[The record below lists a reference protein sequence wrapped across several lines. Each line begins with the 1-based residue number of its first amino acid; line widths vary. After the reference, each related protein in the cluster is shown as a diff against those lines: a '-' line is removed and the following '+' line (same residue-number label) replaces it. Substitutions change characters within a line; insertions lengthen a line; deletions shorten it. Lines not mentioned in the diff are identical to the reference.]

1 MDILTRTRIATTATR
16 QGGSTL
22 AAGGQGIVVVLLL
35 QYLGLP
41 TEVAAGLGAAWAAV
55 AGVIGTWARDRQHA
69 GDTRL
74 LVRLATLIGCIA
86 LILAPAAC
94 VSITTQP
101 DGSVTG
107 RALAGGTAKRCIED
121 TERAQTTCVELQA
134 TFSPELA
141 AVVAPV
147 TEALGGV
154 LQIVVNL
161 IRIAPGV

>member
-1 MDILTRTRIATTATR
+1 MDLLTRTRIATTATR

-55 AGVIGTWARDRQHA
+55 AGVVGTWARDRQHE
-69 GDTRL
+69 GDRRL
-74 LVRLATLIGCIA
+74 LIRLATLIGCVA
-86 LILAPAAC
+86 LMLAPAAC

-107 RALAGGTAKRCIED
+107 RALAGGAAKQCVEAADGATR
-121 TERAQTTCVELQA
+121 TCVELQA
-134 TFSPELA
+134 TVSPELA

-147 TEALGGV
+147 TEAVSSV

-161 IRIAPGV
+161 IRLAPGV